1 MAILMQGL
9 VLLVAGMGIVY
20 LFLSLLVWVM
30 NRSAQ
35 IIPRLNHILPDEE
48 PKKKPR
54 AAAMTTV
61 QDEGAFIA
69 AAIAAAVA
77 HARYVIIRV

>member
-9 VLLVAGMGIVY
+9 VLLVAGMSIVY

-54 AAAMTTV
+54 QAQKAV
-61 QDEGAFIA
+61 QDDTPI
-69 AAIAAAVA
+69 AIALAAVRA
-77 HARYVIIRV
+77 HTA

>member
-30 NRSAQ
+30 NRSAA
-35 IIPRLNHILPDEE
+35 IVPRFNHILPDEE
-48 PKKKPR
+48 PKKR
-54 AAAMTTV
+54 ARPARAVEHHAQHSDDTS
-61 QDEGAFIA
+61 IA
-69 AAIAAAVA
+69 VALAAIAARAA
-77 HARYVIIRV
+77 

>member
-20 LFLSLLVWVM
+20 LFLFLLVWVM
-30 NRSAQ
+30 NRAAA
-35 IIPRLNHILPDEE
+35 IIPRFNHILPDEE
-48 PKKKPR
+48 PKKKTR
-54 AAAMTTV
+54 AARPAAHHT
-61 QDEGAFIA
+61 DD

-77 HARYVIIRV
+77 AVVSFAS

>member
-20 LFLSLLVWVM
+20 LFLILLVWVM
-30 NRSAQ
+30 NRAAS
-35 IIPRLNHILPDEE
+35 IVVHFNYILPDEA

-54 AAAMTTV
+54 PETQHVIRSDDAL
-61 QDEGAFIA
+61 IA
-69 AAIAAAVA
+69 VAVAAVE
-77 HARYVIIRV
+77 ARTA

>member
-48 PKKKPR
+48 PKKKTRP
-54 AAAMTTV
+54 TPKTIFDDT
-61 QDEGAFIA
+61 QI
-69 AAIAAAVA
+69 AIALAAVKA
-77 HARYVIIRV
+77 HTA

>member
-9 VLLVAGMGIVY
+9 VLLVAGMGIVF

-35 IIPRLNHILPDEE
+35 IVPRFNHILPDDE
-48 PKKKPR
+48 PKKKTRPALAHAH
-54 AAAMTTV
+54 AASLDDV
-61 QDEGAFIA
+61 QIA
-69 AAIAAAVA
+69 VALAAVA
-77 HARYVIIRV
+77 ARAR